1 LKTGKNNMTW
11 NGQYEDGTTA
21 PAGDYTME
29 VEARNSNG
37 AKIFAQMK
45 SQGVITGINF
55 TGHGPQVLIGKD
67 AIDLSDIKSIS
78 DGGPQEQQEGVPGIP
93 LPGLAQ
99 QLGPASA

>member
-1 LKTGKNNMTW
+1 MLPKRPLQLKILKGLLFVTLTFNNLKTGKNNMTW

-55 TGHGPQVLIGKD
+55 TATVLKC
-67 AIDLSDIKSIS
+67 
-78 DGGPQEQQEGVPGIP
+78 
-93 LPGLAQ
+93 
-99 QLGPASA
+99 